1 MRLKP
6 VAVLFH
12 RNRSIRQPPPGA
24 SCSLLL
30 TDRLL
35 RSSPGEGG
43 GLACS
48 SSGST
53 NGLHCRAPHHP
64 RQVFLRRVI
73 GILPDASS
81 CGPHTTGWIGTSA
94 ACATHRSAAAP
105 SRDPKPRSLLILASP
120 PEQRGIN
127 GHACEKRHGDTFS
140 PQARLA
146 VNTETDLRAQRL
158 QAGLSWV
165 RRRTRQH
172 TRVPAKKIGPS
183 HASVPGNG
191 SGPPSA

>member
-53 NGLHCRAPHHP
+53 NGLHRRASHHP

-81 CGPHTTGWIGTSA
+81 GPSFNRVDRHTCGL
-94 ACATHRSAAAP
+94 CY
-105 SRDPKPRSLLILASP
+105 SP
-120 PEQRGIN
+120 
-127 GHACEKRHGDTFS
+127 
-140 PQARLA
+140 
-146 VNTETDLRAQRL
+146 
-158 QAGLSWV
+158 V
-165 RRRTRQH
+165 RRSTLPKHKASLAAH
-172 TRVPAKKIGPS
+172 TRLTT
-183 HASVPGNG
+183 
-191 SGPPSA
+191 